1 MYFSLPVISFKAIRN
16 NDDFALNSVRKAC
29 ETTGM
34 FRLTEHG
41 LESQFENFL
50 KNMKAYF
57 SQPLVHKKKLERSE
71 KNPWGYFDRELTKN
85 KRDWK
90 EIFDLIATSS
100 SDVFDSEMRWPE
112 TPILFKEINLD
123 WHKKNRDIAITLLGK
138 ISLIL
143 GAPEEK
149 LTKFFVK
156 EDTSFLRLNHYPVCN
171 NPAKSHRDF
180 VDDGHLGIYDHTD
193 AGALTILFQSETPG
207 LQIREGSHW
216 KTIPSKEG
224 ELIVNTGDLLQI
236 WSNDRFP
243 APVHRVLA
251 NKKYKRYS
259 AAFFFNPKYE
269 TNVVPLSTTDRK
281 FRPLNWGDFRTK
293 RSAGDYANIGDE
305 IQIEDFRIR

>member
-1 MYFSLPVISFKAIRN
+1 MYFSLPVISFTAIRN

-41 LESQFENFL
+41 LESQSENFL

-57 SQPLVHKKKLERSE
+57 SQPLEQKKLLERNE
-71 KNPWGYFDRELTKN
+71 KNPWGYFDSELTKN

-90 EIFDLIATSS
+90 EIFDLVATSS
-100 SDVFDSEMRWPE
+100 NDVFESKMRWPE
-112 TPILFKEINLD
+112 TPKLFKEINLD

-143 GAPEEK
+143 GAPEEE
-149 LTKFFVK
+149 LTKFFIK
-156 EDTSFLRLNHYPVCN
+156 GDTSFLRLNHYPVCN
-171 NPAKSHRDF
+171 HPAKSHRDSAG
-180 VDDGHLGIYDHTD
+180 DGHLGIYDHTD
-193 AGALTILFQSETPG
+193 AGALTILAQSETPG

-216 KTIPSKEG
+216 KTVPSVEK

-236 WSNDRFP
+236 WSNDQFP

-251 NKKYKRYS
+251 NDKFDRYS
-259 AAFFFNPKYE
+259 AAFFLNPKYE
-269 TNVVPLSTTDRK
+269 TDVVPLSTANQR
-281 FRPLNWGDFRTK
+281 FRSLNWGDFRSK
-293 RSAGDYANIGDE
+293 RSAGDYADLGEE
-305 IQIEDFRIR
+305 IQIDHFRV

>member
-1 MYFSLPVISFKAIRN
+1 MYFSLPVISLKAIRT

-41 LESQFENFL
+41 LESQSENFL

-57 SQPLVHKKKLERSE
+57 SQPLEHKKLLERNE
-71 KNPWGYFDRELTKN
+71 KNPWGYFDSELTKN

-90 EIFDLIATSS
+90 EIFDLVATSS
-100 SDVFDSEMRWPE
+100 NDVFESEMRWPE
-112 TPILFKEINLD
+112 TPKLFKEINLD

-143 GAPEEK
+143 GAPEEA
-149 LTKFFVK
+149 LTKFFTK

-171 NPAKSHRDF
+171 HPAKSHRDF
-180 VDDGHLGIYDHTD
+180 TGDGHLGIYDHTD
-193 AGALTILFQSETPG
+193 AGALTILAQSETPG

-216 KTIPSKEG
+216 KTVPSEEE

-236 WSNDRFP
+236 WSNDQFQ

-251 NKKYKRYS
+251 NDKFDRYS
-259 AAFFFNPKYE
+259 AAFFLNPKYE
-269 TNVVPLSTTDRK
+269 TDVVPLSTTNQR
-281 FRPLNWGDFRTK
+281 FRSLNWGDFRSK
-293 RSAGDYANIGDE
+293 RSAGDYADLGEE
-305 IQIEDFRIR
+305 IQIDHFRL

>member
-16 NDDFALNSVRKAC
+16 NDDFSLNSVRKAC

-41 LESQFENFL
+41 LENQFENFL

-57 SQPLVHKKKLERSE
+57 SQPLGHKKKLERSE
-71 KNPWGYFDRELTKN
+71 KNPWGYYDRELTKN

-90 EIFDLIATSS
+90 EIFDLIASSS

-143 GAPEEK
+143 GAPEEE

-171 NPAKSHRDF
+171 NPAESHRDF

-216 KTIPSKEG
+216 KLIPSEEG

-269 TNVVPLSTTDRK
+269 TSVVPFSTTDRK

-293 RSAGDYANIGDE
+293 RSAGDYANIGEE
-305 IQIEDFRIR
+305 IQIDHFRIN

>member
-41 LESQFENFL
+41 LESQSENFL

-57 SQPLVHKKKLERSE
+57 SQPLELKKLLERNE
-71 KNPWGYFDRELTKN
+71 KNPWGYFDSELTKN

-90 EIFDLIATSS
+90 EIFDLVATSS
-100 SDVFDSEMRWPE
+100 NDVFESEMRWPE
-112 TPILFKEINLD
+112 TPKLFKEINLD

-143 GAPEEK
+143 GAPEEE
-149 LTKFFVK
+149 LTKFFTK

-216 KTIPSKEG
+216 KTMPSEQE

-236 WSNDRFP
+236 WSNDQFP

-251 NKKYKRYS
+251 NDKFDRYS
-259 AAFFFNPKYE
+259 AAFFLNPKYE
-269 TNVVPLSTTDRK
+269 TDVVPLSTTNQR
-281 FRPLNWGDFRTK
+281 FRSLNWGDFRSK
-293 RSAGDYANIGDE
+293 RSAGDYADLGED
-305 IQIEDFRIR
+305 IQIDHFRV

>member
-57 SQPLVHKKKLERSE
+57 SQPLGHKKKLERSE

-90 EIFDLIATSS
+90 EIFDLIASSS

-143 GAPEEK
+143 GAPEEE

-171 NPAKSHRDF
+171 NPAESHRDF

-216 KTIPSKEG
+216 KTIPSEEG
-224 ELIVNTGDLLQI
+224 ELIVNTGDILQK
-236 WSNDRFP
+236 WSNAVSYTHLTLP
-243 APVHRVLA
+243 TTP
-251 NKKYKRYS
+251 
-259 AAFFFNPKYE
+259 YE
-269 TNVVPLSTTDRK
+269 
-281 FRPLNWGDFRTK
+281 
-293 RSAGDYANIGDE
+293 
-305 IQIEDFRIR
+305 

>member
-57 SQPLVHKKKLERSE
+57 SQPLGHKKKLERSE

-90 EIFDLIATSS
+90 EIFDLIAISS

-112 TPILFKEINLD
+112 IPTLFKEINLD

-143 GAPEEK
+143 GAPEEE

-171 NPAKSHRDF
+171 NPAESHRDF

-216 KTIPSKEG
+216 KTIPSEEG

>member
-41 LESQFENFL
+41 LERQSKNFL

-57 SQPLVHKKKLERSE
+57 SQPLEQKKLLERNE
-71 KNPWGYFDRELTKN
+71 KNPWGYFDSELTKN

-90 EIFDLIATSS
+90 EIFDLVATSS
-100 SDVFDSEMRWPE
+100 NDVFESEMRWPE
-112 TPILFKEINLD
+112 TPKLFKEINLD

-143 GAPEEK
+143 GGPEEE
-149 LTKFFVK
+149 LTKFFTK

-171 NPAKSHRDF
+171 HPAKSHRDSTG
-180 VDDGHLGIYDHTD
+180 DGHLGIYDHTD
-193 AGALTILFQSETPG
+193 AGALTILAQSETPG

-216 KTIPSKEG
+216 KTVPSVEK

-236 WSNDRFP
+236 WSNDQFP

-251 NKKYKRYS
+251 NDKFDRYS
-259 AAFFFNPKYE
+259 AAFFLNPKYE
-269 TNVVPLSTTDRK
+269 TDVVPLSTTNQK
-281 FRPLNWGDFRTK
+281 FHSLNWGDFRSK
-293 RSAGDYANIGDE
+293 RSAGDYADLGEE
-305 IQIEDFRIR
+305 IQIDHFRV

>member
-16 NDDFALNSVRKAC
+16 SDNFALNSVRKAC

-41 LESQFENFL
+41 LESQSENFL

-57 SQPLVHKKKLERSE
+57 SQPLEHKKLLERSE
-71 KNPWGYFDRELTKN
+71 NNPWGYFDSELTKN

-90 EIFDLIATSS
+90 EIFDLVATSS
-100 SDVFDSEMRWPE
+100 NDVFESEMRWPE
-112 TPILFKEINLD
+112 APKLFKEINLD

-138 ISLIL
+138 ISLTL
-143 GAPEEK
+143 GAPEEE
-149 LTKFFVK
+149 LTKFFTK

-171 NPAKSHRDF
+171 HPAKSHRDYAG
-180 VDDGHLGIYDHTD
+180 DGHLGIYDHTD
-193 AGALTILFQSETPG
+193 AGALTILAQSGTPG

-216 KTIPSKEG
+216 KTVPSEEE

-236 WSNDRFP
+236 WSNDQYQ

-251 NKKYKRYS
+251 NDKFDRYS
-259 AAFFFNPKYE
+259 AAFFLNPKYE
-269 TNVVPLSTTDRK
+269 TDVVPLSTTNQR
-281 FRPLNWGDFRTK
+281 FRSLNWGDFRSK
-293 RSAGDYANIGDE
+293 RSAGDYADLGEE
-305 IQIEDFRIR
+305 IQIDHFRV